1 MYDPIDPTIVTI
13 LDFKSLIECR
23 IREITQENQQL
34 VNRLDRRLAGDK
46 NVHDGIVLEQIG
58 SNARHL
64 EAWVSAYQLWQELP
78 IKQPIANDED
88 RPF

>member
-13 LDFKSLIECR
+13 LDFESLVISR
-23 IREITQENQQL
+23 IREITHENHQL
-34 VNRLDRRLAGDK
+34 VSRLDRRLAGDQ
-46 NVHDGIVLEQIG
+46 NIHGGIVLDRLA

-78 IKQPIANDED
+78 IPQPFVNDD
-88 RPF
+88 DMPF